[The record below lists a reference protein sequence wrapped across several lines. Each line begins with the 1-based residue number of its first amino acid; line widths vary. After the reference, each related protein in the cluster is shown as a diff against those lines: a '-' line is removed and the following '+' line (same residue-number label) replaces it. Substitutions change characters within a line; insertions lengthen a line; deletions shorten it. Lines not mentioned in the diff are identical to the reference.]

1 MRVSLLVLVTVLVC
15 NALVFLCVAL
25 YIVYMMRR
33 VATAHTALAERV
45 MRLESHVFPKIIPD
59 EKLTET
65 FGGSFPD
72 VLDDPSTLDK

>member
-1 MRVSLLVLVTVLVC
+1 
-15 NALVFLCVAL
+15 
-25 YIVYMMRR
+25 MMSR
-33 VATAHTALAERV
+33 VAKAHTALAERV